1 MLKKEIKKS
10 LLEIK
15 EKKEIRIIEEKIVKN
30 RISIILEDV
39 RTKDDFKKLS
49 KQKQLKMSVSFVNEV
64 SYLQKNGLLSEQN
77 FTSSLSSL
85 FGGSLNSLGQTIV
98 EPIVG
103 GILSKLG
110 FGDGFFKNFLVSA
123 LTTNIPELIKAFGD
137 CKVMTKLLVK
147 SFIEAEVM
155 VLQKESGLEGK
166 ALDFVRNGLGQLADN
181 VEIIR
186 NLENSLSGTVCGVL
200 DKYNINTQS
209 AVNKLKDTASSAKTA
224 IQGIM
229 A

>member
-64 SYLQKNGLLSEQN
+64 FYLQKNGLLSEQN

-110 FGDGFFKNFLVSA
+110 FGDGFFKNFLVST

-186 NLENSLSGTVCGVL
+186 NLENNLSGTVCGVL